1 MGFCLSK
8 CVTGIDHVYDPSQD
22 NNRVISNNN
31 LFVVRPPCDRSIKI
45 HTDIENICRIC
56 FCEEENQMLE
66 SFCDC
71 KGSIRWMH
79 RSCLIQWMETSG
91 NKDCRVCNKPFD
103 IWGKTKIRNTN
114 NINIISAIELPN
126 SNNEFVNRSRNNRRI
141 YNNNLR
147 NRSVENIIEEIGY
160 NPIIN
165 LPGSLT

>member
-1 MGFCLSK
+1 
-8 CVTGIDHVYDPSQD
+8 
-22 NNRVISNNN
+22 
-31 LFVVRPPCDRSIKI
+31 
-45 HTDIENICRIC
+45 
-56 FCEEENQMLE
+56 
-66 SFCDC
+66 
-71 KGSIRWMH
+71 MH

-114 NINIISAIELPN
+114 NINIVSAIELPN
-126 SNNEFVNRSRNNRRI
+126 SNNELVNRSRNNRRI